1 VHGEEAGDLLDA
13 ARDIAGQVLVDELA
27 LFLLFQHLSEVFR
40 VNSEFVNAVH
50 LPKGVRGVLQ
60 IT

>member
-1 VHGEEAGDLLDA
+1 MHGEEAGDLLDGA
-13 ARDIAGQVLVDELA
+13 GDIAGQVLVHKLA
-27 LFLLFQHLSEVFR
+27 LLLLLEHLSKVLR

-50 LPKGVRGVLQ
+50 LPKGIRGVLQ

>member
-1 VHGEEAGDLLDA
+1 
-13 ARDIAGQVLVDELA
+13 VL
-27 LFLLFQHLSEVFR
+27 R

-50 LPKGVRGVLQ
+50 LPIEIRGGLQ

>member
-1 VHGEEAGDLLDA
+1 MHCEETGDLLDG
-13 ARDIAGQVLVDELA
+13 ARDIADQVLVHKLA
-27 LFLLFQHLSEVFR
+27 LLLFFQHLSKVLR

-50 LPKGVRGVLQ
+50 LPIEIRGGLQ